1 MNWNLETE
9 LSPAAQAVFKAATND
24 LYGRPTTYF
33 MYRIA
38 CAIRAAAYQVAPA
51 RPILDSCCDHY
62 EQSIRHKL
70 LAIADEL
77 ESLTPP
83 DVWSKTCDKTS
94 TLTDE

>member
-1 MNWNLETE
+1 MTGNV
-9 LSPAAQAVFKAATND
+9 SPATRTVFEAATKD

-51 RPILDSCCDHY
+51 RPVLGSCCEHW
-62 EQSIRHKL
+62 EQGIRHEL
-70 LAIADEL
+70 LAIAHEL
-77 ESLTPP
+77 ESLPAP
-83 DVWSKTCDKTS
+83 DFPSETCDKTS